1 MKAEWVNP
9 FISNAISVIEN
20 LAKIKFEKTNVE
32 IKEDTQPTNDISII
46 IGITGY
52 IEGQVVYSI
61 KEHTAQRIAT
71 AVRPNELVVVDE
83 AFIESSI
90 AEIANIITGRATI
103 ELSGDDNIIYI
114 TPPTIVIGKDY
125 NITFVKLKT
134 ISVKL
139 GSRFGTMEINIAIKP
154 TEEDKDKEE

>member
-83 AFIESSI
+83 AFIEF
-90 AEIANIITGRATI
+90 RFFLRPL
-103 ELSGDDNIIYI
+103 LSV
-114 TPPTIVIGKDY
+114 P
-125 NITFVKLKT
+125 
-134 ISVKL
+134 
-139 GSRFGTMEINIAIKP
+139 
-154 TEEDKDKEE
+154 